1 MKGDDRMEQISS
13 KRRQLL
19 KAGGVA
25 GGGLLFGFSLFGCT
39 KQGDAPANDRKE
51 PPSEKAVGQASTA
64 MTNEQ
69 PGLAHDAFIR
79 IDREGIVTLIIHK
92 VEMGQGT
99 FTSLPQLLAEEL
111 GADLSKV
118 KLEQAPANNSLYADA
133 LLGGQVTGGSTSIR
147 ATYKPLRE
155 AGAKVRTVL
164 VQAAAK
170 NWNVEPGDLKVV
182 GGTIRHEASN
192 RQVHFGEVAEAASK
206 LTFPAEVKLKDPAQ
220 FTLVGKAIKRLD
232 SPAKVN
238 GSAQFGIDARLP
250 NMGIAAVAASPV
262 LGGKVAAVDEQKALA
277 VKGVRQVLRIEGAVA
292 VVADHF
298 WAAKQGLLAAA
309 PRFDDG
315 PNANVSTAGIVADMM
330 KVSQNTGA
338 IAADKGDALKALDS
352 GPGRRIDVIY
362 EVPFLAH
369 ATMEPMNCTVD
380 LKTDGCDIWVGT
392 QVPALAQGAA
402 AKITGLPLEK
412 VRVHNHYIGGGFG
425 RRLEVDNVIQAVE
438 FAKLAKGP
446 LKIVWTREE
455 DIQHDMYRPYYVDR
469 MSARIDDK
477 GMPVAWFHRVTGS
490 SIMARFAPPM
500 VKNGVDPDAVE
511 AAADIQY
518 SIPAIRVE
526 YVRHE
531 PPGLATAFWRGVGP
545 THNVFVVESFI
556 DELAYASK
564 TDPVAFR
571 RALLQK
577 SPRTLAVLNLAAEKA
592 GWGKP
597 LKPIAGR
604 KLGRG
609 VSTQFAFGS
618 YMAQVAEVSVGPDG
632 DVRVH
637 RVVCAV
643 DCGQNVNP
651 DTIVA
656 QMEGGIVF
664 GASAALWDEV
674 TVEKGRVQQS
684 NFSDYRVMRMP
695 ESPAVEVH
703 IVNSHDDPGGIG
715 EPGTA
720 GIAPALANAVFA
732 ATGKRVRKLP
742 IGEQLKKA

>member
-1 MKGDDRMEQISS
+1 MNGDDRMDQLSN

-19 KAGGVA
+19 KAGAVG

-39 KQGDAPANDRKE
+39 KQGGAPANDRKE

-79 IDREGIVTLIIHK
+79 IDREGLVTLIIHK

-118 KLEQAPANNSLYADA
+118 RLEQAPANNSLYADA

-206 LTFPAEVKLKDPAQ
+206 LSFPAEVKLKDPAQ
-220 FTLVGKAIKRLD
+220 FTLVGKAVKRLD

-262 LGGKVAAVDEQKALA
+262 LGGKVAAVDEQKAMA

-315 PNANVSTAGIVADMM
+315 ANANVSTAGIVADMM

-338 IAADKGDALKALDS
+338 IAADKGDALKALDA

-380 LKTDGCDIWVGT
+380 LKADGCDIWVGT

-446 LKIVWTREE
+446 IKIVWTREE

-490 SIMARFAPPM
+490 SIMSRFAPPM

-511 AAADIQY
+511 GAADIQY

-609 VSTQFAFGS
+609 ISTQFAFGS

-695 ESPAVEVH
+695 ESPAVEVY

>member
-1 MKGDDRMEQISS
+1 METKDKVSDSRRGFMKVS
-13 KRRQLL
+13 
-19 KAGGVA
+19 AAA
-25 GGGLLFGFSLFGCT
+25 GGGLLFGFSLFGCSRGGNG
-39 KQGDAPANDRKE
+39 KDGQNDRKE
-51 PPSEKAVGQASTA
+51 PPSEKAVGQAATA
-64 MTNEQ
+64 ATNEA

-79 IDREGIVTLIIHK
+79 IDREGLVTLIIHK

-99 FTSLPQLLAEEL
+99 FTSMPMLLAEEL

-118 KLEQAPANNSLYADA
+118 KLEQAPADNSLYADP
-133 LLGGQVTGGSTSIR
+133 LLGGQVTGGSTSVR
-147 ATYKPLRE
+147 GAWKPLRE

-164 VQAAAK
+164 VQAAAQTWK
-170 NWNVEPGDLKVV
+170 VDEKELSVV
-182 GGTIRHEASN
+182 GGTVRHAASN
-192 RQVHFGEVAEAASK
+192 RSAHFGELADAASK
-206 LTFPAEVKLKDPAQ
+206 LNFPKTVTLKDAAD
-220 FTLVGKAIKRLD
+220 FTLIGKSMKRLD
-232 SPAKVN
+232 SPVKVN
-238 GSAQFGIDARLP
+238 GQALFGIDARLP
-250 NMGIAAVAASPV
+250 GMGIAAVMASPV
-262 LGGKVAAVDEQKALA
+262 TGGKVSAVDEQKALA

-292 VVADHF
+292 VVADNF
-298 WAAKQGLLAAA
+298 WTAKQGLAAAA
-309 PRFDDG
+309 PKFDDG
-315 PNANVSTAGIVADMM
+315 PNANVSTASIVADMA
-330 KVSQNTGA
+330 KVSEGTGA
-338 IAADKGDALKALDS
+338 IATNKGDALKVL
-352 GPGRRIDVIY
+352 GQEGGRRIDAIY
-362 EVPFLAH
+362 ELPFLAH

-380 LKTDGCDIWVGT
+380 LRPDGCELWVGT

-402 AKITGLPLEK
+402 AKIAGLPVEK
-412 VRVHNHYIGGGFG
+412 VKVHNHYLGGGFG
-425 RRLEVDNVIQAVE
+425 RRLEVDNVIQAVA

-446 LKIVWTREE
+446 LKVIWTREE
-455 DIQHDMYRPYYVDR
+455 DVQHDMYRPYYYDR
-469 MSARIDDK
+469 LSAKLDNK

-490 SIMARFAPPM
+490 SIMSRFAPPM

-511 AAADIQY
+511 GAADLQY
-518 SIPAIRVE
+518 TIPDMRVE

-531 PPGLATAFWRGVGP
+531 PPGVPTAFWRGVGP

-556 DELAYASK
+556 DELAYAGK

-592 GWGKP
+592 GWGRP
-597 LKPIAGR
+597 LKPVAGR
-604 KLGRG
+604 KVGRG

-643 DCGQNVNP
+643 DCGQNINP

-664 GASAALWDEV
+664 GASAALWDQI
-674 TVEKGRVQQS
+674 THEKGRVQQS
-684 NFSDYRVMRMP
+684 NFGDYRVMRMN
-695 ESPAVEVH
+695 EAPAVEVY
-703 IVNSHDDPGGIG
+703 IVNSHDEPGGIG